1 LCPSCLCAK
10 FESCFL
16 TKAQRAQRIAEEYQ
30 RLAGETTQSQNV
42 DAMGKLAQ
50 LVAVSPFEAAVFD
63 AYGRVLGANSFNLLS
78 AENPLFSKK
87 SVKN

>member
-1 LCPSCLCAK
+1 
-10 FESCFL
+10 
-16 TKAQRAQRIAEEYQ
+16 
-30 RLAGETTQSQNV
+30 
-42 DAMGKLAQ
+42 MGKLAQ